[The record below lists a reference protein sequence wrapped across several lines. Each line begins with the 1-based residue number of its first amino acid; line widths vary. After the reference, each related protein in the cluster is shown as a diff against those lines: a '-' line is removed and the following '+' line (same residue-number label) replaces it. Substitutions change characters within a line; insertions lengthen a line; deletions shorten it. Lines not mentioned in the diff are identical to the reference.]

1 MTSFSHEFNHFPSRW
16 LAAGLITETFQAIAH
31 YGESTEMGLEL
42 QRLVPGNY
50 FIFLGGEGAFAYKEA
65 SSCNFKIFC
74 KHPYFIWR
82 VWNLCLF
89 NTWALCGQSFS
100 DLGLILWDT
109 WCLGGISK
117 WTFLVYAPIL
127 RSV

>member
-50 FIFLGGEGAFAYKEA
+50 FIFWGGRGICLQR
-65 SSCNFKIFC
+65 SFKLQLQNILQA
-74 KHPYFIWR
+74 P
-82 VWNLCLF
+82 LF
-89 NTWALCGQSFS
+89 
-100 DLGLILWDT
+100 
-109 WCLGGISK
+109 
-117 WTFLVYAPIL
+117 YME
-127 RSV
+127 SV